1 MKNRIAIILGCVA
14 LAFIAQAVLATDAP
28 SAKAPAKSMVT
39 GKKSMTEKGSFHRIH
54 AKKGKLECVDCHE
67 EEPLAENTVKLRLH
81 DTLPKGSP
89 GPVKHEGCFTCHK
102 DKLPLAKYKN

>member
-1 MKNRIAIILGCVA
+1 MKNRIVIILGCVV
-14 LAFIAQAVLATDAP
+14 LAFIPQAVMAADATT
-28 SAKAPAKSMVT
+28 AKAPAKTTVT
-39 GKKSMTEKGSFHRIH
+39 SKKSMTEKGSFHRIH

-102 DKLPLAKYKN
+102 DKLPLAKYTN

>member
-14 LAFIAQAVLATDAP
+14 LAFIPLAVLATDAP

-102 DKLPLAKYKN
+102 DKLPLANYKN